1 MCITTHPLGIHTQL
15 DAKKIEE
22 RESMFCKH
30 GPFLPVYSPICTYY
44 LLNMDDAFCMN
55 FLCLYRRTSLVK
67 KYITFV
73 LDIHVLLLSNRDV
86 NRMLTNVLFL
96 LDTLW
101 IKSCHNLPNNS
112 YLKLMIYIT
121 FLFIIVHLKYVITKT
136 GESPLILSNSPLY
149 FMLNNLVDS
158 L

>member
-1 MCITTHPLGIHTQL
+1 MLIHKNIYIYWRNNVLHPLFKNVCCMCITTHPLGIHTQL

-30 GPFLPVYSPICTYY
+30 GPFLPVHSPICIYY

-101 IKSCHNLPNNS
+101 IKSCHNLPS
-112 YLKLMIYIT
+112 VPTWK
-121 FLFIIVHLKYVITKT
+121 
-136 GESPLILSNSPLY
+136 
-149 FMLNNLVDS
+149 
-158 L
+158 

>member
-30 GPFLPVYSPICTYY
+30 GPFLPVHSPICTYY

-101 IKSCHNLPNNS
+101 IKSCHNLPNWSRKSRSWIQESSISN
-112 YLKLMIYIT
+112 YA
-121 FLFIIVHLKYVITKT
+121 VYVI
-136 GESPLILSNSPLY
+136 SANS
-149 FMLNNLVDS
+149 VH
-158 L
+158 